1 LPDQEGVI
9 IMNPEYGQRLGSEK
23 SLEEEY
29 KDIGDLFKQKCSG
42 WTGYVFT
49 GNMQAAKSIGLRTSK
64 RIPFFNADI
73 ECRLLEFPLYKGK
86 KE

>member
-1 LPDQEGVI
+1 
-9 IMNPEYGQRLGSEK
+9 
-23 SLEEEY
+23 
-29 KDIGDLFKQKCSG
+29 
-42 WTGYVFT
+42 VFT